1 MTTQVAPPSIS
12 ITLAID
18 PPSFP
23 PGTAVGLSI
32 TAISHAS
39 TPITIFT
46 WPNVFNLKL
55 AQRRKNFKCVDLDT
69 GEPLNME
76 LTKGGK
82 RPGFR
87 HDRDSMDD
95 KYHLT
100 LEPGRPLKVSESF
113 GLARWPA
120 EGRHTLTPGHRYA
133 FEVRHGEKVDWWK
146 EGTREDV
153 LAPPGQ
159 IEELGSSG
167 GVTGEPI
174 VLEIAGPV
182 VFTVLP
188 SET

>member
-1 MTTQVAPPSIS
+1 MTTRAPPSIS

-18 PPSFP
+18 PPAFS
-23 PGTAVGLSI
+23 PGDPVELSI
-32 TAISHAS
+32 TAMSSAS

-69 GEPLNME
+69 GELLNME

-87 HDRDSMDD
+87 HDRDSIDD

-100 LEPGRPLKVSESF
+100 LEPGQPLKVSHSF
-113 GLARWPA
+113 GLARWPT

-133 FEVRHGEKVDWWK
+133 FEVRHGEEVDWWR
-146 EGTREDV
+146 EGTREEV
-153 LAPPGQ
+153 LAPHGQ
-159 IEELGSSG
+159 SAMSGASSG
-167 GVTGEPI
+167 SI
-174 VLEIAGPV
+174 VLDTAGPV
-182 VFTVLP
+182 EFTVLP
-188 SET
+188 AKA